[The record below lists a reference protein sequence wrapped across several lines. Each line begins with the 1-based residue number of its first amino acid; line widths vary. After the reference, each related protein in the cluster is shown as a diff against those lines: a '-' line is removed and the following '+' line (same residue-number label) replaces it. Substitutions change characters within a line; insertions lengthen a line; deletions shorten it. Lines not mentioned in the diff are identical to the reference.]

1 MKYLLLI
8 FFVVTLADFAV
19 SQLQPRLLSVL
30 EPTWSRII
38 SQSREGQNQLAED
51 FMEMMQDNEFKILE
65 MFIENRKFPLFVV

>member
-30 EPTWSRII
+30 EPTWLPII

-51 FMEMMQDNEFKILE
+51 FMEMMQDNELKILE
-65 MFIENRKFPLFVV
+65 MFTRKEPLLVV

>member
-30 EPTWSRII
+30 ELIPII

-51 FMEMMQDNEFKILE
+51 FMEMMQDNELKILE
-65 MFIENRKFPLFVV
+65 MFTEKEPLLVV